1 VLQRH
6 TQHLDATVFIDHP
19 VNRRIYRMEHDLE
32 VEVVGEEADLTIQL
46 SAQGLGSMNMQT
58 SRTPQQ
64 SEGGNHAYQTKTMV
78 AMKMGDE
85 YMTQLGKTHMT
96 LAQLHLGALGTIE
109 HQHLVTHLHHL

>member
-1 VLQRH
+1 VEYHFEAQAVTEHVELRLKHGAQ
-6 TQHLDATVFIDHP
+6 LGGGID
-19 VNRRIYRMEHDLE
+19 V
-32 VEVVGEEADLTIQL
+32 
-46 SAQGLGSMNMQT
+46 QT

-64 SEGGNHAYQTKTMV
+64 SEGGDHAYQTKTMI

-85 YMTQLGKTHMT
+85 DMTQLGKTHMT